1 MRGLVPVHGAFEK
14 RSLSRDSLATMKRY
28 ATPVSIKCTQWSAK
42 RCPMNLASQQRDTSA
57 VDVLD
62 SNDAMGMLKTPSFQ
76 VHEIEP
82 SPYWFFL
89 GSELR

>member
-1 MRGLVPVHGAFEK
+1 
-14 RSLSRDSLATMKRY
+14 
-28 ATPVSIKCTQWSAK
+28 
-42 RCPMNLASQQRDTSA
+42 MNLASQQRDTSA
-57 VDVLD
+57 MDVLD